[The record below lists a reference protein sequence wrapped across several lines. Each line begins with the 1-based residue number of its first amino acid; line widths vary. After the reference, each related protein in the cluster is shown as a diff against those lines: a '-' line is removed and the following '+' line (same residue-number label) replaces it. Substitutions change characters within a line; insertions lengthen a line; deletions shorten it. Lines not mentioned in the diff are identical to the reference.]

1 MQAQAKASDY
11 HKLLFDCNSALTLS
25 YQPLPPPPPPP
36 PPEDPPPPLPEDE
49 PGAVE
54 EAEMAPAKELPRLLV
69 KLEVWKLSQ
78 ELPEYQTGE

>member
-1 MQAQAKASDY
+1 VHTKARLS
-11 HKLLFDCNSALTLS
+11 FDCNSVLTQS

-54 EAEMAPAKELPRLLV
+54 EDEMAPAKEPPRLSL
-69 KLEVWKLSQ
+69 KREVWELSQ
-78 ELPEYQTGE
+78 ELPEYQMGE